1 MQKDTHHIQTTK
13 KSDIFLGH
21 NSHWRSVDESLLTFM
36 TSKKML
42 DKYMIDLENMALTEH
57 VPFETPLHK
66 IYKNELLSYNSKY
79 NLISRSTEKSIWSRH
94 ILDSAQLLKYFNTK
108 NNAKL
113 ADFGTGAGFP
123 GIVIA
128 IYNKNPKFH
137 VKLYEKSSVK
147 RDFLNNI
154 KKRLNLNIE
163 IEKNVYSGS
172 INADI
177 IVSRA
182 FKKLA
187 EIISISREIIKKPHR
202 MFILKGKSAQDE
214 INKLSLGQNYSYKL
228 ERSITDVDSKI
239 ITVEVT

>member
-1 MQKDTHHIQTTK
+1 MSEEEAKETLKNILKFT
-13 KSDIFLGH
+13 SDDLRCLEIF
-21 NSHWRSVDESLLTFM
+21 
-36 TSKKML
+36 
-42 DKYMIDLENMALTEH
+42 
-57 VPFETPLHK
+57 
-66 IYKNELLSYNSKY
+66 KNELLSYNSKY